1 MFDVRFNNNGFVSST
16 NNVSGSHTINL
27 QGADFPVVLSVSN
40 SDANYTVVD
49 ALTGEVFGEVKQGTN
64 SKVTINNSKSTS
76 LKLVGNGISKV
87 SLGSAFPNPVQR
99 KAMFSISLPNE
110 EYVKIKLNNSIGNE
124 VNTLF
129 EGKVEGTKSVEF
141 SVDGIG
147 SLPLFV

>member
-1 MFDVRFNNNGFVSST
+1 M
-16 NNVSGSHTINL
+16 
-27 QGADFPVVLSVSN
+27 
-40 SDANYTVVD
+40 
-49 ALTGEVFGEVKQGTN
+49 
-64 SKVTINNSKSTS
+64 TINNSKSTS

-141 SVDGIG
+141 SVEGLPSGIYYYTMTTSSG
-147 SLPLFV
+147 VKEVRQLVVNK